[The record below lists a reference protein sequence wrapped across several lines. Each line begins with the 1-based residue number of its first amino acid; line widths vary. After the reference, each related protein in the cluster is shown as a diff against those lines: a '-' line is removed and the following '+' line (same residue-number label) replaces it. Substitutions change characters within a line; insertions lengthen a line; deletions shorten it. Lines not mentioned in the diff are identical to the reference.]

1 MIMFHAKCFNRTC
14 ASVIHFLFCLLLFWQ
29 WQLVKNVQKKK
40 NMKNYRKEG
49 SDETGVCPPPAL
61 TTASLSSL
69 FPPNPYSLQ
78 CKQKL
83 CHLHTCPAPGAAG
96 RERVHPHSS
105 YAIQGLLP
113 VLILSTESGFTSLL
127 CLFARVFLR
136 IACGTGRPQK
146 EKLSAS
152 IKHLVLTY
160 HVACCSP
167 SGHDPTWGNTWL

>member
-1 MIMFHAKCFNRTC
+1 
-14 ASVIHFLFCLLLFWQ
+14 
-29 WQLVKNVQKKK
+29 
-40 NMKNYRKEG
+40 MKNYRKEG

-69 FPPNPYSLQ
+69 LPPNPYSLQ

-113 VLILSTESGFTSLL
+113 ALILSTESGFTSLL
-127 CLFARVFLR
+127 CLFASF
-136 IACGTGRPQK
+136 
-146 EKLSAS
+146 SAHCLWHRKTTERKA
-152 IKHLVLTY
+152 IR
-160 HVACCSP
+160 
-167 SGHDPTWGNTWL
+167 